1 MCLLY
6 QHGLIEID
14 YTEHQRAYTTATTA
28 NGLHFL
34 NTCNTMRGFYRSSI
48 IETEQ
53 YYLHIS
59 SLTPISIVQILFNN
73 IFHLIVHLPSS
84 PAFREHIDIW
94 KYVCIRNLVIFMK
107 KYNIHRNS
115 NLLQDHGFSFDLI
128 SFTNSSVFIGFLINQ
143 STFNSR

>member
-1 MCLLY
+1 MLCLLY
-6 QHGLIEID
+6 QHGLIEIN

-48 IETEQ
+48 IEAER
-53 YYLHIS
+53 YNLHIS

-84 PAFREHIDIW
+84 PAFREAYRYLEICMHQ
-94 KYVCIRNLVIFMK
+94 NLHIFMK
-107 KYNIHRNS
+107 KYDIYRIVI
-115 NLLQDHGFSFDLI
+115 FCKIMDLA
-128 SFTNSSVFIGFLINQ
+128 LI
-143 STFNSR
+143 